1 MRGIF
6 ILFLKV
12 LVDSTHLSS
21 SEYSGN
27 CVPTVSNQTI
37 AANVSNLANKENNMK
52 AIGYK
57 QALPITDDNAL
68 LDVTLPDPV
77 AAGRDLLVEVQ
88 AISVNPVDTKVR
100 RSANPPE
107 GEVKVIGWDAAGIV
121 RAVGE
126 KVSLFKPGD
135 RVFYAGSIT
144 RPGANSELHL
154 VDERIVG
161 HMPASL
167 DFAQAA
173 ALPLTAITAWELL
186 FHRLAVNPQSK
197 ETLLI
202 TGAAGGVGS
211 ILVQLARKL
220 TGLTVIGTASR
231 PETQQWVREL
241 GVHHV
246 IDHAKPLSQELKAIG
261 FDDVKYVA
269 SLTHTADHYKEI
281 VQLIAP
287 QGHLAVIDDMETLD
301 VMPLKRK
308 CAALHWEF
316 MFARSMFETAD
327 MQKQHD
333 LLNEVARLVDAGTIK
348 TTVAEHYGTI
358 NAANL
363 RRAHAV
369 IESNKAKGKIVL
381 AGF

>member
-1 MRGIF
+1 
-6 ILFLKV
+6 LPP
-12 LVDSTHLSS
+12 
-21 SEYSGN
+21 N
-27 CVPTVSNQTI
+27 
-37 AANVSNLANKENNMK
+37 ASNLATKENNMK
-52 AIGYK
+52 AIAYK
-57 QALPITDDNAL
+57 QALPIADDNAL
-68 LDVTLPDPV
+68 LDITLPDPI
-77 AAGRDLLVEVQ
+77 ASGRDLLVEVQ

-107 GEVKVIGWDAAGIV
+107 GEYKVIGWDAAGIV
-121 RAVGE
+121 RAVGD

-135 RVFYAGSIT
+135 RVYYAGSIT

-197 ETLLI
+197 EALLI

-241 GVHHV
+241 GAHHV
-246 IDHAKPLSQELKAIG
+246 IDHSKPLSQELKAIG
-261 FDDVKYVA
+261 FNDVKYVA

-333 LLNEVARLVDAGTIK
+333 LLNEVARLIDAGTIK

-358 NAANL
+358 NATNL
-363 RRAHAV
+363 RRAHAM
-369 IESNKAKGKIVL
+369 IESNRAKGKIVL

>member
-1 MRGIF
+1 
-6 ILFLKV
+6 
-12 LVDSTHLSS
+12 
-21 SEYSGN
+21 
-27 CVPTVSNQTI
+27 
-37 AANVSNLANKENNMK
+37 MK
-52 AIGYK
+52 AIAYK
-57 QALPITDDNAL
+57 QALPINDADAL
-68 LDVTLPDPV
+68 LDITLPDPD
-77 AAGRDLLVEVQ
+77 ASGRDLLVEVR
-88 AISVNPVDTKVR
+88 AISVNPVDVKIR

-107 GEVKVIGWDAAGIV
+107 GEYKVIGWDATGIV
-121 RAVGE
+121 RAVGD

-135 RVFYAGSIT
+135 RVFYAGLIT

-161 HMPASL
+161 RMPASL

-173 ALPLTAITAWELL
+173 ALPLTSITAWELL
-186 FHRLAVNPQSK
+186 FDRLGVTAQSNDA
-197 ETLLI
+197 LLVI
-202 TGAAGGVGS
+202 GAAGGVGS
-211 ILVQLARKL
+211 ILVQLASKL

-241 GVHHV
+241 GAHHV
-246 IDHAKPLSQELKAIG
+246 IDHSKPLSQELKAIG

-281 VQLIAP
+281 VELIAP

-316 MFARSMFETAD
+316 MFARSIFETAD

-333 LLNEVARLVDAGTIK
+333 LLNEVARLIDAGTIK

-358 NAANL
+358 NAVNL
-363 RRAHAV
+363 RRAHET
-369 IESNKAKGKIVL
+369 IEGGRSKGKIVL